1 MCDKES
7 NFRVQTFSIPTK
19 RPTSLTNWWLLLA
32 AMKLRYSASV
42 NATSWSRILNQC
54 SNTCVH
60 FCATRKFF
68 NRINFFSYTRQ
79 IYASNMR
86 VLIQLICCFCF
97 VRFSAEAIINSV
109 GHHTTLPAG
118 NPVRRV
124 LADGMINCL
133 IVKKKSGKG
142 QSSVAPLSLFSWMI
156 HYWRSLRN
164 LVYFFFCSSSRIRQV
179 LEHKSFFFI
188 LTNHKHQNKDPN
200 N

>member
-7 NFRVQTFSIPTK
+7 NFRVQTLSIPTK

-79 IYASNMR
+79 IYASYMR

-133 IVKKKSGKG
+133 IVKKKVGKDK
-142 QSSVAPLSLFSWMI
+142 VLLLLSL
-156 HYWRSLRN
+156 YSLGW
-164 LVYFFFCSSSRIRQV
+164 YIIDEA
-179 LEHKSFFFI
+179 LE
-188 LTNHKHQNKDPN
+188 T
-200 N
+200 